1 MLREEEVKD
10 DVFKGWKARA
20 EMSVTAY
27 TLDDADVTTRPITFV
42 FNGGPGSSSIWLH
55 MGLLGP
61 RRVDLGDVAAPHPPP
76 YRLVDNAETLLAASD
91 LVFIDPMSTGHT
103 RAVEGGK
110 PKELPRL
117 RQGRRAGHRAD
128 PAVVHPRGPLDVAE
142 VHRRR
147 VLRHRA
153 CGRRRRAALAT
164 RHAMGLNGL
173 VLVSSVLDFGSQDF
187 EHHRADESCLNF
199 LPTYTA
205 IAHYHGKV
213 KGRLGQAAAGGRG
226 VRRRARTGPR
236 SRRGGGCRPRSGPR
250 VVRTLARLTGLSE
263 EYVDRTDLRI
273 EHWRFCT
280 ELLRDR
286 GLTVGRID
294 GRFSGPLHSLIAENM
309 DADPSM
315 DAMEAPFTAAL
326 HHYLRS
332 ELGSTQDLSYEIFAS
347 AIKEW
352 SFKEFE
358 GKPIFVADK
367 LERVMRANPHLRVR
381 IEYGYY
387 DLATPYHAAE
397 DMVAHLRLPDA
408 AFDRIE
414 HEYFETGHMPYLHEP
429 SRKRE
434 AAVDRRLRRAG
445 AERGPSASTGADAGA
460 PGRRVGLHRRRV
472 LAATP
477 DPAAGPGRST
487 ARRTPRAPSRVSTNQ
502 RMEIRAALEAVT
514 ALDGTAPRGQRLD
527 VRRELLPR
535 PLVGGLARARAG

>member
-1 MLREEEVKD
+1 VSEATTPPKPERKDEHKPAEKPDPVDDLVTTHHTLTTGTGELAYTARTGRVVLREEELTD
-10 DVFKGWKARA
+10 DVFTGWKARA

-27 TLDDADVTTRPITFV
+27 TLDGADLTTRPVTFV

-61 RRVDLGDVAAPHPPP
+61 RRVDLGDVQAPHPPP
-76 YRLVDNAETLLAASD
+76 YRLVDNRETLLAVSD

-103 RAVEGGK
+103 RTVEGGK
-110 PKELPRL
+110 PKDYHGFGKDVEQVTELIRL
-117 RQGRRAGHRAD
+117 WCTREDRWMSPKFLLGESYGTVRAVA
-128 PAVVHPRGPLDVAE
+128 VAE
-142 VHRRR
+142 RLQEKH
-147 VLRHRA
+147 
-153 CGRRRRAALAT
+153 ALA
-164 RHAMGLNGL
+164 LNGI
-173 VLVSSVLDFGSQDF
+173 VLVSSVLDFGTQDF
-187 EHHRADESCLNF
+187 DQHRWDESCLNF

-213 KGRLGQAAAGGRG
+213 KGRLGKVRQEAEAFAAGPY
-226 VRRRARTGPR
+226 RAALAAGHRLPAKER
-236 SRRGGGCRPRSGPR
+236 AS

-294 GRFSGPLHSLIAENM
+294 GRFTGPARSLIAENM

-315 DAMEAPFTAAL
+315 DAMNGPFAAAL
-326 HHYLRS
+326 HHYLRG
-332 ELGSTQDLSYEIFAS
+332 ELGNRQDLPYEVYAN
-347 AIKEW
+347 AIKKW
-352 SFKEFE
+352 SFEEFE

-397 DMVAHLRLPDA
+397 DMVAHLRLPEDA
-408 AFDRIE
+408 LDRIE

-434 AAVDRRLRRAG
+434 
-445 AERGPSASTGADAGA
+445 SASIAAFVE
-460 PGRRVGLHRRRV
+460 RR
-472 LAATP
+472 
-477 DPAAGPGRST
+477 
-487 ARRTPRAPSRVSTNQ
+487 
-502 RMEIRAALEAVT
+502 
-514 ALDGTAPRGQRLD
+514 
-527 VRRELLPR
+527 
-535 PLVGGLARARAG
+535 